1 MLKWL
6 VLLLDW
12 FLTGLFI
19 LVVVTQIV
27 YPLWMNRPLF
37 WWFRKQTPEKQK
49 EMVDKRIVTVRDQ
62 SELDRTIAHLEG
74 LQEERLENLRR
85 QQRHFDPVVPPS
97 DRLSIPV
104 DGARKTRK
112 TTRP

>member
-37 WWFRKQTPEKQK
+37 WWFRKRTPEKQK
-49 EMVDKRIVTVRDQ
+49 EMVDKRIVTVKDQ
-62 SELDRTIAHLEG
+62 SELDATIAHLEH
-74 LQEERLENLRR
+74 LQTERLENLRR
-85 QQRHFDPVVPPS
+85 QQRRVDTEVMPS

-104 DGARKTRK
+104 DVRKKQK
-112 TTRP
+112 TNRP